1 MDEEQVFMSNLK
13 GSAMANIVTGMFI
26 LCIWI
31 LKNKCKHSQCKMD
44 NSCFQCSVKEDDEY
58 ENDLERGE
66 RGERRRFERRQQ
78 RQDTF
83 KIEGRV
89 QKMHKGFDDGILQ
102 KHKTTS
108 STD

>member
-1 MDEEQVFMSNLK
+1 MDEDQAFMSNLK
-13 GSAMANIVTGMFI
+13 GSAMANIVTGLFI

-44 NSCFQCSVKEDDEY
+44 NSCFQCSVKEDDEC

-66 RGERRRFERRQQ
+66 RGERFGRQQ
-78 RQDTF
+78 RQNTI
-83 KIEGRV
+83 KIEGRM
-89 QKMHKGFDDGILQ
+89 QKMHKGFDDGILP
-102 KHKTTS
+102 KHKKTS